1 MFCPPYMMK
10 NIGIAVPTAYESVMK
25 TASRVT
31 VPVIANEMT
40 EAKIGPTHG
49 VHRRPSESPTNT
61 PLQ

>member
-1 MFCPPYMMK
+1 MMK